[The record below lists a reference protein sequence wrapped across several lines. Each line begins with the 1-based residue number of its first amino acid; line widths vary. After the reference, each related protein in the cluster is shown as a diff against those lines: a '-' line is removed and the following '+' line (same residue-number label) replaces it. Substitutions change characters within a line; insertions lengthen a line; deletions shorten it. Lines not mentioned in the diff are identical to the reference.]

1 MYLQFREEFN
11 LPVAQVYPY
20 FATPADWA
28 KLYGEVKP
36 TKNLGN
42 RGVEYARFVGC
53 NWSFYPGVGPVH
65 TISSKQNGFCYQV
78 VPAAK
83 ALSMTI

>member
-53 NWSFYPGVGPVH
+53 NWSF
-65 TISSKQNGFCYQV
+65 
-78 VPAAK
+78 
-83 ALSMTI
+83 

>member
-36 TKNLGN
+36 TKSLGWQRIRSN
-42 RGVEYARFVGC
+42 E
-53 NWSFYPGVGPVH
+53 S
-65 TISSKQNGFCYQV
+65 
-78 VPAAK
+78 
-83 ALSMTI
+83 